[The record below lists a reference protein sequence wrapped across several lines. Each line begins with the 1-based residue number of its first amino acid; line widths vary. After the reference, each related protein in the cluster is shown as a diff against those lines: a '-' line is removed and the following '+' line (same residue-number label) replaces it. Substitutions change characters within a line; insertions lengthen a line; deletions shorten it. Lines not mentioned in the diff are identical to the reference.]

1 MGRSA
6 AAPPARQGLCSGP
19 TARPGCSPPAT
30 MQAAPQPRCLRRAW
44 RRRELGAPRKQRERR
59 PRLGRRDAGKLRI
72 APSPSPA
79 LHRRPPGE
87 GRREKSGGRA
97 PVAPGTLTQ
106 WRPQCPAH
114 GAGLSPGTSAAR
126 PGLSRHPGWAASSL
140 SGRRSGL
147 TEAEE
152 EELASLLLLQGPARL
167 LLAPSLPRRAAAAS
181 LFLAPPP
188 LPPPPLPPPL
198 RPPRGARGWRTHD
211 GRRLLQALLR
221 WCGRVRP
228 GPPALLRALSAPSR
242 PARPPAPPPAL

>member
-1 MGRSA
+1 MTSYQVWLISSA
-6 AAPPARQGLCSGP
+6 CGDIALTHAEQLLLHLCFIQTHLTS
-19 TARPGCSPPAT
+19 
-30 MQAAPQPRCLRRAW
+30 RA
-44 RRRELGAPRKQRERR
+44 
-59 PRLGRRDAGKLRI
+59 I
-72 APSPSPA
+72 S
-79 LHRRPPGE
+79 
-87 GRREKSGGRA
+87 
-97 PVAPGTLTQ
+97 Q

-198 RPPRGARGWRTHD
+198 RPPRGMGHEAD
-211 GRRLLQALLR
+211 
-221 WCGRVRP
+221 C
-228 GPPALLRALSAPSR
+228 
-242 PARPPAPPPAL
+242 